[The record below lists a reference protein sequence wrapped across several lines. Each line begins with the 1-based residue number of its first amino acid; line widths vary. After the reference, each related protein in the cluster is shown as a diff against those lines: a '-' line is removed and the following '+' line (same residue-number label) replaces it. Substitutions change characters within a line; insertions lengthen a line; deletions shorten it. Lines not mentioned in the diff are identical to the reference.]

1 MYLDQQTEN
10 EISEQNPRS
19 LRRETTKIW
28 KNMDREGDGRPTDFV
43 NQIVEELIAKRGAR
57 VSKRRE

>member
-43 NQIVEELIAKRGAR
+43 NQIVEELITKRGAR